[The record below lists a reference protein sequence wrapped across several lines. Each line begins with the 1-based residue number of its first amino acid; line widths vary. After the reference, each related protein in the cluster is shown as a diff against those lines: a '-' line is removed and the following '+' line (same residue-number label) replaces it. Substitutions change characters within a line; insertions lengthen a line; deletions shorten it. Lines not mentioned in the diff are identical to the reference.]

1 MMSQVPSQNEI
12 ERRYKNI
19 RSRMATAG
27 VDALII
33 CGNQY
38 AGFEGAVFYASGFEI
53 VHRYVYVL
61 LPLEDEPTLVFP
73 REARWIG
80 DKAKPWVRN
89 QVWPDVPGHWICERA
104 EERKWKRIGVYGMNF
119 IMAVRDYRELAQA
132 SLELVPFDFEFDMAR
147 AVKSEEE
154 LAEVRDAMDIIL
166 EGFWA
171 LVDSYQPGKT
181 EAEIMAP
188 AVERFFAR
196 GAGPRMMNILLSGP
210 HGEAEAHFKVPG
222 HRVVAAGD
230 LLLYSLEITGAGG
243 YWVEF
248 SRPLLR
254 GNPSATTQKM
264 AEAYP
269 EALQAAR
276 KLMRTGELASNVHRA
291 IAETFTKYGFSL
303 GHLSGHSIGTTM
315 IECPAIGANS
325 EVPLEENMIFSLHP
339 QVVDQD
345 GKVCLYTQD
354 TYRIAKTEGEC
365 LANVPWR
372 FFSGQET
379 KESVAR

>member
-1 MMSQVPSQNEI
+1 MPSSQEI
-12 ERRYKNI
+12 ERRYKNV
-19 RSRMATAG
+19 RSRMEKAG
-27 VDALII
+27 LDALLI

-38 AGFEGAVFYASGFEI
+38 AGFEGAVQYMSGFEI

-61 LPLEDEPTLVFP
+61 IPLQGEPTLVFP

-80 DKAKPWVRN
+80 DKRKPWVKDH
-89 QVWPDVPGHWICERA
+89 VWPEVPGKWIHDVA
-104 EERKWKRIGVYGMNF
+104 AERKWKRLGVYGMNF
-119 IMAVRDYRELAQA
+119 VMAVRDYRELANA
-132 SLELVPFDFEFDMAR
+132 SLELVPFDKEFDMAR
-147 AVKSEEE
+147 AVKSDEE

-166 EGFWA
+166 DGFWA
-171 LVDSYQPGKT
+171 LVGAYAPGKT

-196 GAGPRMMNILLSGP
+196 GAGPRMMNILLSGS
-210 HGEAEAHFKVPG
+210 HGEAEAFFKVPG
-222 HRVVAAGD
+222 SRAVQAND

-254 GNPSATTQKM
+254 GKPGTTTQKM
-264 AEAYP
+264 AAAYP
-269 EALQAAR
+269 LALEEAR
-276 KLMRTGELASNVHRA
+276 KLMRAGELASNVHRA
-291 IAETFTKYGFSL
+291 VAGTFAKHGFAL

-315 IECPAIGANS
+315 LEYPAIGATS
-325 EVPLEENMIFSLHP
+325 DVPLEENMIFSLHP

-354 TYRIAKTEGEC
+354 TYRIGKTEGEC
-365 LANVPWR
+365 LADVPWR
-372 FFSGQET
+372 FFEGQET
-379 KESVAR
+379 PHSISR